1 MASTI
6 ALFVHQ
12 HVVIHMT
19 NPAFI
24 APAVVISCIIVL
36 ATIFVSNKK
45 TRKPLPPMIKDDFF
59 KFAKEQ
65 RGPHRPQ
72 YINRCSRELNATVFR
87 LPVPHLNPL
96 IIVASPTLARII
108 MEGDK
113 SKGIVEC
120 EKSSFYVPAQ
130 KLFDMAPSFLFSKT
144 DTERWRQGRKGVA
157 PAFSTANI
165 FRQFPSIIKGVNQ
178 FHDILSKHA
187 AEGKPVEDLAAWF
200 NKLIFDILGSG
211 MFQVEF
217 KLLTGGIIYL
227 HFYSIQFIHR
237 SPHHSISLFLYH
249 YLLQCRW
256 SNRGCARF
264 YKGIESLLSRVFQ
277 NASVWI
283 TRISMVASRWEIYT
297 LMYFVTRFNKQFMY
311 HFLWAF
317 LLLTLLHPLSP

>member
-12 HVVIHMT
+12 HLVIPMT
-19 NPAFI
+19 NSAFI
-24 APAVVISCIIVL
+24 APAVVISCIVIL
-36 ATIFVSNKK
+36 ATIFFSNKK

-59 KFAKEQ
+59 KFMKESK
-65 RGPHRPQ
+65 GPHRPQ
-72 YINRCSRELNATVFR
+72 YINRCSRELNASVFR
-87 LPVPHLNPL
+87 VPVPHWNSF
-96 IIVASPTLARII
+96 IMVASPTLARII

-211 MFQVEF
+211 MFHVQF
-217 KLLTGGIIYL
+217 NLLTGGKMYDSPFLFNSFILLLFIQYHSFYITIYCNIDKATEDVQDFTKEL
-227 HFYSIQFIHR
+227 NHCCHEFFKMQVFGLREFQWWHPGREIH
-237 SPHHSISLFLYH
+237 I
-249 YLLQCRW
+249 
-256 SNRGCARF
+256 
-264 YKGIESLLSRVFQ
+264 
-277 NASVWI
+277 
-283 TRISMVASRWEIYT
+283 
-297 LMYFVTRFNKQFMY
+297 LMYFVTRFNKQVMY